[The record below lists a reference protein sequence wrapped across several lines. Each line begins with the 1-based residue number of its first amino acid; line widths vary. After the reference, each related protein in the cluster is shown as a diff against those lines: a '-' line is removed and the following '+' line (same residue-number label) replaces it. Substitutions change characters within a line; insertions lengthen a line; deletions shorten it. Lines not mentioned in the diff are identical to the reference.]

1 MLAQFSM
8 ARARDTLSVAVAV
21 PVLTSPDSAVAC
33 LRDAWPDPVRATT
46 SGAIAGWNP
55 AARRHSVARMNQDER
70 TLRQAIID
78 QCLWMNASGLN
89 QGTSGNISVRHA
101 RDMLITPSSVPYAD
115 LTPEMICAVP
125 LDDPDSW
132 KGPRKPSSEWRF
144 HRDILAA
151 RPELNAIVHTHATH
165 CTALAICR
173 RDIPAAHYMIAAF
186 GGAVVRCSGFAIFG
200 TQELSDTALAA
211 LEGRNACL
219 LANHGAIACGPN
231 LDRAMWLASELETLA
246 RQYILALQIGDPV
259 ILDDAA
265 IALTAARFGYTGY
278 GEVEP

>member
-1 MLAQFSM
+1 M
-8 ARARDTLSVAVAV
+8 T
-21 PVLTSPDSAVAC
+21 
-33 LRDAWPDPVRATT
+33 
-46 SGAIAGWNP
+46 
-55 AARRHSVARMNQDER
+55 DEEHA
-70 TLRQAIID
+70 LRQAIIE

-89 QGTSGNISVRHA
+89 QGTSGNISA
-101 RDMLITPSSVPYAD
+101 RSQGDMLITPSSVPYDD

-125 LDDPDSW
+125 LDDPEDW
-132 KGPRKPSSEWRF
+132 RGPRKPSSEWRF

-151 RPELNAIVHTHATH
+151 RPDVQAIVHTHAIH

-186 GGAVVRCSGFAIFG
+186 GGPTVRCSDFAIFG
-200 TQELSDTALAA
+200 TQELSDAALRA
-211 LEGRNACL
+211 LEGRNACI

-265 IALTAARFGYTGY
+265 IAETAARFAGY
-278 GEVEP
+278 GRR